1 MFVLIGI
8 NKEKIK
14 SAIVQQHFDSTNQHT
29 HTSAKHTVR
38 GGGGTSGSKKM
49 ARQSNELN
57 VALLLL
63 LLLMFEVHFKQSET
77 EARIRSVGLI
87 IRRLG
92 SPKLN

>member
-1 MFVLIGI
+1 
-8 NKEKIK
+8 
-14 SAIVQQHFDSTNQHT
+14 
-29 HTSAKHTVR
+29 
-38 GGGGTSGSKKM
+38 M

-57 VALLLL
+57 VALL